1 MNKKMLSRIMTSLL
15 AGVMTV
21 GMLAGCGNQD
31 VNEKSKESES
41 QPSKSQAVESTDNVS
56 AEPQEITYPLTDAE
70 DVSWFVVNQ
79 LGLHSEYTD
88 ASQSPFHSGLSE
100 MTGINIDWQFVPQ
113 GADSGQ
119 TLELLIQEEDCPNI
133 LFWSGFIRRRN
144 ITMKVLFMILQ
155 IICRFMLL
163 IIGNLLICLKM
174 QKTYR
179 R

>member
-70 DVSWFVVNQ
+70 DVSW
-79 LGLHSEYTD
+79 LKRK
-88 ASQSPFHSGLSE
+88 LSLRLRVK
-100 MTGINIDWQFVPQ
+100 MK
-113 GADSGQ
+113 S
-119 TLELLIQEEDCPNI
+119 ELL
-133 LFWSGFIRRRN
+133 L
-144 ITMKVLFMILQ
+144 
-155 IICRFMLL
+155 
-163 IIGNLLICLKM
+163 M
-174 QKTYR
+174 Q
-179 R
+179 